1 MSHTD
6 TLNQRSARDAAEA
19 IKAGKITSA
28 SLVNACLERISERDA
43 DVSAWAHIDPDYAR
57 QQAARADEAVAKGE
71 DLGPLHGVPVGVKDI
86 IDTSDFPTENGT
98 PVFAGR
104 RPGEDADVVNALRAA
119 GAVIMGKTVTTELA
133 FFGPGKTKNPH
144 DPERTPGGSSS
155 GSAAAV
161 ADFQIP
167 LALGTQTAG
176 SILRPAAY
184 CGCIGFKP
192 TFGLVSRD
200 GVLGQSAPLDTI
212 GGYARTIADIAC
224 LTDIIAQK
232 PSMPLTRALLGASNH
247 TPLRL
252 GFVRTASW
260 PQGDPA
266 MQSALERYA
275 REAGATEI
283 RLPESFEK
291 GIKAQQ
297 TVQFRDIAMNYGPI
311 VDENPDVMSA
321 KLKEIIAQ
329 GKTVDARQYEDALQF
344 REPLYEELA
353 VLAGSFDAILTPAA
367 AGIAPV
373 GLGATG
379 SPAFNGLWTYLGVP
393 AISLPLLTL
402 DGLPLGVQAVA
413 LRDQDGPLLRAT
425 QALLEKASPSL

>member
-1 MSHTD
+1 MTQPNPLS
-6 TLNQRSARDAAEA
+6 QKSAIAAAEA
-19 IKAGKITSA
+19 IKTGKVTA
-28 SLVNACLERISERDA
+28 TSLVNACLERISQRDQ
-43 DVSAWAHIDPDYAR
+43 DVSAWAHIDADNAR
-57 QQAARADEAVAKGE
+57 RQAEIADKAVAEGKQI
-71 DLGPLHGVPVGVKDI
+71 GPLHGVPVGVKDI
-86 IDTSDFPTENGT
+86 IDTNDFPTENGT

-104 RPGEDADVVNALRAA
+104 RPGEDAAVVSALRAA
-119 GAVIMGKTVTTELA
+119 GAIILGKTVTTELA

-161 ADFQIP
+161 ADCQVP

-192 TFGLVSRD
+192 TFGLVPRD

-224 LTDIIAQK
+224 LIDVIARK
-232 PSMPLTRALLGASNH
+232 PSLPLSHALLGASAH

-260 PQGDPA
+260 PQGDAA

-275 REAGATEI
+275 DQAGATEI
-283 RLPESFEK
+283 DLPDSFKK

-297 TVQFRDIAMNYGPI
+297 SVQFRDIAMNYGPI
-311 VDENPDVMSA
+311 VDENPDVMSD
-321 KLKEIIAQ
+321 KLKEVIAQ
-329 GKTVDARQYEDALQF
+329 GKTVDANQYEAALKL
-344 REPLYEELA
+344 REPLYQEFA
-353 VLAGSFDAILTPAA
+353 ALAGSYDAILTPAA
-367 AGIAPV
+367 AGIAPI
-373 GLGATG
+373 GLSATG

-402 DGLPLGVQAVA
+402 DGLPLGVQAVS
-413 LRDQDGPLLRAT
+413 LRDQDGPLLRAA
-425 QALLEKASPSL
+425 QSLLAKATPSL